1 MSQLLSENPEQEQ
14 LILAQLVNKLGD
26 PQQSVASK
34 AIHYLQQ
41 VLKKHPNMQPVV
53 LEEVEKMIFR
63 SNIQGKAQYYSICFL
78 IQFQLSLDDKKLA
91 TNLINLYFC
100 LFKVRNS
107 YKFTIKVDDTFHFG

>member
-1 MSQLLSENPEQEQ
+1 LSQLLSENPEQEQ

-63 SNIQGKAQYYSICFL
+63 PNIQSKAQYYSICFL
-78 IQFQLSLDDKKLA
+78 IQFHLSLDDKKLA

-100 LFKVRNS
+100 LFKVR
-107 YKFTIKVDDTFHFG
+107 KKLIFLKL